1 LKAQTLPTL
10 KIDLHIHTNHSDSSS
25 TIHQV
30 IQRAKERGL
39 DGIAITDHMNT
50 MAFREIPKQVDG
62 ILIIPGVEVES
73 RDGHVLVLGVRRAPR
88 GTLSL
93 LEIIEW
99 ARREGG
105 ATVMAHPMVPGLRA
119 SEETIKLARPDAI
132 ETSNALVPLA
142 RYNRESREL
151 AERLRLPQTG
161 GSDSH
166 RAETV
171 GDMYTLVDARNR
183 TVAGVVQAIKEGR
196 VRPAGKRS
204 RLSHRLLLVVDGGI
218 YIVRSKV
225 RELLLRLGIS

>member
-1 LKAQTLPTL
+1 MPTL

-25 TIHQV
+25 TIDEV
-30 IQRAKERGL
+30 VKRAKERGL

-50 MAFREIPKQVDG
+50 KAFREIPKELDG

-73 RDGHVLVLGVRRAPR
+73 RDCHILVLGVRRAPW
-88 GTLSL
+88 GNLSL
-93 LEIIEW
+93 PEITEW

-105 ATVMAHPMVPGLRA
+105 AAVLAHPMVPGFRA

-166 RAETV
+166 RVETV
-171 GDMYTLVDARNR
+171 GDMYTLVDAKNR
-183 TVAGVVQAIKEGR
+183 TVAGVVQAIKEGK

-204 RLSHRLLLVVDGGI
+204 KLSHRLLLIFDGGT

-225 RELLLRLGIS
+225 RALLLRLGIS